1 MKKLLSFLVIPA
13 IMASASFAS
22 YVPPTYV
29 LRVETVKL
37 GLLRI
42 TNTSTKPIYVKSF
55 VLRNHK
61 VNELGKRTGE
71 IQKIS
76 VGVNAAID
84 PGDSVLESINDR
96 PYRTTA
102 NTELVQWNERRKVH
116 RQGLLICFIND
127 FNHNVFVTPNGQM
140 PCPK

>member
-1 MKKLLSFLVIPA
+1 MKKLLSFFAVPA

-22 YVPPTYV
+22 YIPPSYV

-42 TNTSTKPIYVKSF
+42 TNTSTKPIYVKNF
-55 VLRNHK
+55 VLRDYT

-71 IQKIS
+71 VKKIS

-84 PGDSVLESINDR
+84 PGHSLLESTR
-96 PYRTTA
+96 YQYRTNA
-102 NTELVQWNERRKVH
+102 HTELVQWNERRKVH

>member
-1 MKKLLSFLVIPA
+1 
-13 IMASASFAS
+13 MASTSFAS

-42 TNTSTKPIYVKSF
+42 TNTSTKPIYVKNF
-55 VLRNHK
+55 VLRDYT

-71 IQKIS
+71 VKKIS

-84 PGDSVLESINDR
+84 PGQSLLESTR
-96 PYRTTA
+96 YQYRTTA

-127 FNHNVFVTPNGQM
+127 FNHNVFVTPNGQI

>member
-1 MKKLLSFLVIPA
+1 MKKILSFLAVSA
-13 IMASASFAS
+13 IASASVAT
-22 YVPPTYV
+22 YIPPSYV

-37 GLLRI
+37 GLLRV

-55 VLRNHK
+55 VLRDYK

-76 VGVNAAID
+76 VGVNAAIA
-84 PGDSVLESINDR
+84 PGHSLLESTR
-96 PYRTTA
+96 YQYRTTA
-102 NTELVQWNERRKVH
+102 HTELVQWNERRKVH
-116 RQGLLICFIND
+116 REGLLICFLND

>member
-1 MKKLLSFLVIPA
+1 MKKILSFLAVPA
-13 IMASASFAS
+13 IASASFAS
-22 YVPPTYV
+22 YVPPSYV
-29 LRVETVKL
+29 LRVETVKP
-37 GLLRI
+37 GLLRV
-42 TNTSTKPIYVKSF
+42 TNTSTAPIYVKSF

-84 PGDSVLESINDR
+84 PGHSVLESIDDR
-96 PYRTTA
+96 PYQTTA
-102 NTELVQWNERRKVH
+102 HTELVQWNERRKVH
-116 RQGLLICFIND
+116 REGLLICFIND
-127 FNHNVFVTPNGQM
+127 FNHNVFVTPNGHL